1 MIGELA
7 AVAAGSALGGL
18 CRFHLAAWIDKHA
31 PTPFPLATLA
41 VNTLGTFL
49 LGLLTAVVGSAVDQ
63 PIIAALAMTGFCG
76 SVTTVSSWSLQT
88 LSLARSRQLVAAF
101 LNLAITVAAGV
112 GALMLGMTMTGATP

>member
-7 AVAAGSALGGL
+7 AVATGSALGGL
-18 CRFHLAAWIDKHA
+18 CRFHLTAWIDRQA

-41 VNTLGTFL
+41 VNILGTFL
-49 LGLLTAVVGSAVDQ
+49 LGLLAGVVGSAVDQ
-63 PIIAALAMTGFCG
+63 PIIACLAMTGFCG

-88 LSLARSRQLVAAF
+88 LTLARSGRLVAAL
-101 LNLAITVAAGV
+101 LNLVITVAAGL